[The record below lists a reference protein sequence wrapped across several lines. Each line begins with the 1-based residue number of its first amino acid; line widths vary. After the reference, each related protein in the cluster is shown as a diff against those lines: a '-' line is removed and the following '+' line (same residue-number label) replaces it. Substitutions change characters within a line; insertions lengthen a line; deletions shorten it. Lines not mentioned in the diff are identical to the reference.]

1 MEEHD
6 LKSEL
11 EATLHARQEVG
22 SDLEPQLVER
32 FVDKIDAEID
42 RRVDARLATQ
52 RRDRSRSP
60 VPVAIPLGSLGIAI
74 PLLGVAGGTA
84 GWPGVLLVCVAIV
97 LVNAFYYAS
106 TR

>member
-1 MEEHD
+1 
-6 LKSEL
+6 
-11 EATLHARQEVG
+11 
-22 SDLEPQLVER
+22 
-32 FVDKIDAEID
+32 
-42 RRVDARLATQ
+42 
-52 RRDRSRSP
+52 

>member
-6 LKSEL
+6 LKREL
-11 EATLHARQEVG
+11 EATLHAREEVG
-22 SDLEPQLVER
+22 SDLEPQLVES

-42 RRVDARLATQ
+42 RRVDEQIAHHR
-52 RRDRSRSP
+52 RSRPSGGLP
-60 VPVAIPLGSLGIAI
+60 IAVPLGSLGIAI

-84 GWPGVLLVCVAIV
+84 GFPGVLIVCLAIV

-106 TR
+106 HR

>member
-1 MEEHD
+1 VEEHD
-6 LKSEL
+6 LKREL

-22 SDLEPQLVER
+22 SELEPQLVEG

-42 RRVDARLATQ
+42 RRVDERMAIQ
-52 RRDRSRSP
+52 RRNRSHGP
-60 VPVAIPLGSLGIAI
+60 VPVAVPLGSLGIAI

-84 GWPGVLLVCVAIV
+84 GWPGVLLVCLAIV

-106 TR
+106 SR